1 MNSKEELVK
10 AHKIVA
16 LCEMD
21 DLTYTHISIINKQRD
36 TFSISPFGVRF
47 KDVKLSDLLDFT
59 IEGKLLPA
67 QRADDIYDHLYL
79 LFNKKRKMPER
90 NFNKTG
96 FAIHSSIY
104 KARRDACAVV
114 HLHTAESIA
123 VSVNPE
129 GLLPISQHALHFYD
143 RISYHNYD
151 ALNLTPKEE
160 TDLFIK
166 DLGQNNVMFLR
177 NHGFI
182 TVGKTL
188 EEALFYAYHLQRA
201 CAVQVV
207 SPINP
212 ILPKKETCEKA
223 RDELLSFEKN
233 IGKRDFDSYILEKL

>member
-16 LCEMD
+16 LCKMD
-21 DLTYTHISIINKQRD
+21 DLTYTHISIIGNRRK

-47 KDVKLSDLLDFT
+47 KDVKLADLLDFT
-59 IEGKLLPA
+59 MEGTLLPP
-67 QRADDIYDHLYL
+67 QRAEDIYDHLYL
-79 LFNKKRKMPER
+79 IFNKKRKTAER

-104 KARRDACAVV
+104 KTRSDVGAII

-123 VSVNPE
+123 VSTNPE

-143 RISYHNYD
+143 RVSYHNYD
-151 ALNLTPKEE
+151 SLNLTPKEE
-160 TDLFIK
+160 ESLFIK

-201 CAVQVV
+201 CSVQVIA
-207 SPINP
+207 PQNP
-212 ILPKKETCEKA
+212 ILPAKETCEKA
-223 RDELLSFEKN
+223 RDELLSFEKSL
-233 IGKRDFDSYILEKL
+233 GRRDFNSYIL

>member
-16 LCEMD
+16 LSKMD
-21 DLTYTHISIINKQRD
+21 DLTYTHISIINKERNI
-36 TFSISPFGVRF
+36 FSISPFGVRF
-47 KDVKLSDLLDFT
+47 QDIKLCDILDFT
-59 IEGKLLPA
+59 VEGKLLPA
-67 QRADDIYDHLYL
+67 QRTDDIYDHLYL
-79 LFNKKRKMPER
+79 IFNKERKMPER

-104 KARRDACAVV
+104 KARPDVNAVI

-129 GLLPISQHALHFYD
+129 GLLPISQHALHFYE

-182 TVGKTL
+182 TTGKTL
-188 EEALFYAYHLQRA
+188 EEALFYAYHLQKA

-207 SPINP
+207 APTNP

-223 RDELLSFEKN
+223 REELLSFEKN
-233 IGKRDFDSYILEKL
+233 IGRRDFDSYIL